1 MSEDSVKK
9 VIIQN
14 DFSEI
19 PEVEPVE
26 FQKNLLKSDLDHNVL
41 KTSHD
46 LPFLSQS
53 KKTVTILY
61 HNIKVLV
68 LPVFLL
74 INLLVCSP
82 SAVTAPSRACALP
95 SQICKRLDLD
105 ACQPDYPIDSL

>member
-19 PEVEPVE
+19 PEVEPGE
-26 FQKNLLKSDLDHNVL
+26 FQKNLLKSDLDQKVM

-53 KKTVTILY
+53 KKTISINC
-61 HNIKVLV
+61 HNIEAFIRFVRF
-68 LPVFLL
+68 P
-74 INLLVCSP
+74 
-82 SAVTAPSRACALP
+82 
-95 SQICKRLDLD
+95 LD
-105 ACQPDYPIDSL
+105 